1 MRLGFDVT
9 PLCSPRTGVGTYTA
23 QLYAHLLPLWKG
35 EMLAFAHHRAL
46 WGNGHQPRISVDI
59 APPCPLNKTVWMQT
73 MLPFQLVH
81 ARVDLCHFT
90 NSVAPLW
97 PPCPFIVTV
106 HDASLWLYPQY
117 HYSRRLLAMR
127 PLIPVVARRAAA
139 VIAVSQSAKRDIVRV
154 LGLPPQKVHV
164 IYEAPAPHF
173 RPLPY
178 GAWVEET
185 RKRLALPQRFIL
197 YVGTI
202 EPRKNLVRLLRA
214 FARLKQGHGIP
225 HALVLVGQRGWK
237 EATIFATVERL
248 ALTHDVRFL
257 GYVSD
262 EDLVALYNLADVF
275 VFPSLYEGFGLPV
288 VEAMACGT
296 PVVTSNRGALAE
308 VTDGAAELVD
318 PEDEE
323 SIAEGIRRVLW
334 EPGRAAALG
343 QWGRKRAQRFRWQQA
358 AAETIALYRAIVE

>member
-9 PLCSPRTGVGTYTA
+9 PLCSPRTGVGTYTT
-23 QLYAHLLPLWKG
+23 QLYAHLLPLWEG
-35 EMLAFAHHRAL
+35 EVLALAHSRAL
-46 WGNGHQPRISVDI
+46 WANGHRPGIQVNV
-59 APPCPLNKTVWMQT
+59 APSRPMNKTVWMQVV
-73 MLPFQLVH
+73 LPRQLTR
-81 ARVDLCHFT
+81 AGVDICHFT

-97 PPCPFIVTV
+97 SPCPYVVTI

-127 PLIPVVARRAAA
+127 PFIPLVAKRAAA
-139 VIAVSQSAKRDIVRV
+139 VIAVSHSAKRDIVRV
-154 LGLPPQKVHV
+154 LSLPPENVHV

-178 GAWVEET
+178 GTWVDEV
-185 RKRLALPQRFIL
+185 RARLHLPARFIL

-214 FARLKQGHGIP
+214 FARLRQERRISHK
-225 HALVLVGQRGWK
+225 LLLVGQRGWK
-237 EATIFATVERL
+237 EDTIFAAVERL
-248 ALTHDVRFL
+248 GLTHDVRFL
-257 GYVSD
+257 GYLSD
-262 EDLVALYNLADVF
+262 DDLVRLYNLADVF

-308 VTDGAAELVD
+308 VAGDAAELVD

-323 SIAEGIRRVLW
+323 SIAEGIYRVVQ
-334 EPGRAAALG
+334 EPGRAAALRDRG
-343 QWGRKRAQRFRWQQA
+343 LRRVQRFRWEQA
-358 AAETIALYRAIVE
+358 AAETISLYR